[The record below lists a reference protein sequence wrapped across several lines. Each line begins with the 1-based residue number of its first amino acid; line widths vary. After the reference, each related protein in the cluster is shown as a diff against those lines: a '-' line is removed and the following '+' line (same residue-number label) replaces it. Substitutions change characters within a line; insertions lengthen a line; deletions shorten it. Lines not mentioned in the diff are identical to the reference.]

1 MESININNYEAFLL
15 DYYEGN
21 LSAENIIELK
31 RFAELHPDLGIELDA
46 MELPKL
52 EPLKSDFDLKTNLK
66 KESQDI
72 ENEKVISFLEGL
84 LTEIEVRDFENDLK
98 SNHELQELLKKYKQ
112 TYFSKDLEHLKLD
125 KNLVYI
131 QDFFNSQKR
140 IFDYMEGNLT
150 QNDKLNFE
158 DELLENIAIQKQL
171 KAYLVTKLIPE
182 NERIDKQ
189 LLYKTEED
197 LVISNNAKLVLE
209 DKLAEKNLS
218 NIEKEELALY
228 LKTVSKPDL
237 NITYPFK
244 QELKKQPTKVIS
256 LFRNTRYWSAAATLV
271 FTLGL
276 LFLFL
281 KDSDDEGRVT
291 SKILS
296 KNHINF
302 KSSNSTS
309 ETNQG
314 SNLASKESNYKN
326 EMLVKNTNT
335 KRNNQSLANDSVS
348 FSSDRQLA
356 ISNQTI
362 QPKLNSNP
370 TNNLLIPNCTSIT
383 PTISEEKTEA
393 ILVLN
398 EERDNESET
407 DDIITPALQVKKSGL
422 WSRAVKLAN
431 NLNGLGLKS
440 LKAKDINNEYSIAY
454 NSFGIEKK

>member
-21 LSAENIIELK
+21 LNSGHTLELK
-31 RFAELHPDLGIELDA
+31 RFAELHPDLGIYLDA

-52 EPLKSDFDLKTNLK
+52 EPLGSDFDLKTSLK
-66 KESQDI
+66 KGLQDV
-72 ENEKVISFLEGL
+72 ENEKVISFLESL

-112 TYFSKDLEHLKLD
+112 TYFSKELERFKLD

-171 KAYLVTKLIPE
+171 KVYLATKLIPE
-182 NERIDKQ
+182 NESIDKQ

-197 LVISNNAKLVLE
+197 IVFSSNTHVVLE
-209 DKLAEKNLS
+209 DEFGEKNLS
-218 NIEKEELALY
+218 NIGKKELALY

-244 QELKKQPTKVIS
+244 QELKKQPAKVIS
-256 LFRNTRYWSAAATLV
+256 LFRNTKYWSVAATLV

-276 LFLFL
+276 LVLFL
-281 KDSDDEGRVT
+281 KDSDNEGRVST
-291 SKILS
+291 KILL
-296 KNHINF
+296 KNHINLE
-302 KSSNSTS
+302 SGNSTS

-314 SNLASKESNYKN
+314 PNLASTVRNYKN

-348 FSSDRQLA
+348 FNSDKQLA

-362 QPKLNSNP
+362 QPKINSNP
-370 TNNLLIPNCTSIT
+370 TNNLLIPNSTSIT
-383 PTISEEKTEA
+383 PTLSEEKTEA

-407 DDIITPALQVKKSGL
+407 DDIIAPALQVKKSGL
-422 WSRAVKLAN
+422 WGRAVKLAN
-431 NLNGLGLKS
+431 SLNGLGLKS